1 MAFRPVV
8 LALAGA
14 LLAAGCAPEVDLP
27 QASGLGG
34 SDLAP
39 SIKPETD
46 AKGGQAGKGHAA
58 KSRKSRSMSAKP
70 EPGKAKR
77 SATTGSTPR
86 PARTSAPA
94 SAAPASSA
102 PAAAQVLSASLSDP
116 SGDVQGS
123 LTKPPDHVDVV
134 GATLTRGPDAFT
146 LRVSF
151 AGTVP
156 AGDAEKTE
164 NVASFYDLDGD
175 GGIDYEVWAT
185 LADNGWSGSYVS
197 PDGARFGADSQVAA
211 RPEGTD
217 LVLTFPLS
225 HLDQA
230 RSFRW
235 SVGAEWGSYEQLAAG
250 ATAKDNAPDQGV
262 VAVPG

>member
-1 MAFRPVV
+1 MRFRPVV

-14 LLAAGCAPEVDLP
+14 LLAAGCAPEVDMP

-39 SIKPETD
+39 SIKPD
-46 AKGGQAGKGHAA
+46 AQAGKAGTGHTA
-58 KSRKSRSMSAKP
+58 KSRKDRPRSAKP

-77 SATTGSTPR
+77 SATTAPKPR
-86 PARTSAPA
+86 PKRTVAPS

-102 PAAAQVLSASLSDP
+102 PAAARALSASLSDP

-123 LTKPPDHVDVV
+123 LTKAPDHVDVV
-134 GATLTRGPDAFT
+134 GATLTRGADAFT

-151 AGTVP
+151 AGAVP
-156 AGDAEKTE
+156 ASDAEKTE

-175 GGIDYEVWAT
+175 GEIDYEVWAT

-197 PDGARFGADSQVAA
+197 PDGARFGSDSQVAA
-211 RPEGTD
+211 HPDGND
-217 LVLTFPLS
+217 LVVTFPLS
-225 HLDQA
+225 HLEQA
-230 RSFRW
+230 QAFRW

-250 ATAKDNAPDQGV
+250 TTAKDNAPDQGV
-262 VAVPG
+262 VAFPG

>member
-1 MAFRPVV
+1 MQFRPVV

-14 LLAAGCAPEVDLP
+14 LLAAGCAPEVDMP
-27 QASGLGG
+27 QASGLGS

-39 SIKPETD
+39 SIKPD
-46 AKGGQAGKGHAA
+46 AKAGKAYKRHAA
-58 KSRKSRSMSAKP
+58 KTRRDRPRSERP

-77 SATTGSTPR
+77 SPTTAPKPR
-86 PARTSAPA
+86 PAHTAAPA
-94 SAAPASSA
+94 SGAPASSA
-102 PAAAQVLSASLSDP
+102 PKAGEASSASLSDP

-123 LTKPPDHVDVV
+123 LTKAPAHVDVV
-134 GATLTRGPDAFT
+134 GATLTRGADAFT

-151 AGTVP
+151 AGAVP

-175 GGIDYEVWAT
+175 GEIDYEVWAT

-211 RPEGTD
+211 DPDGGD
-217 LVLTFPLS
+217 LVITFPVS
-225 HLDQA
+225 HLERAQA
-230 RSFRW
+230 FRW

-250 ATAKDNAPDQGV
+250 TTAKDNAPDQGV
-262 VAVPG
+262 VAFPG